1 MFDKHTHTL
10 IAQRLDQAEKQRE
23 QIRAISLDYPEIT
36 IEDAYAVQREW
47 VRLKI
52 AEGRTLKGHKIGLT
66 SKAMQ
71 ASSQISEPDYGALLD
86 DMFFHDGSD
95 IPTDRFI
102 VPRIE
107 VELAFVLAK
116 PLRGPNCTLFDVYN
130 ATDYVIPALELI
142 DARCH
147 NIDPETQR
155 PRKVFDTISDN
166 AANAGVILGGRP
178 IKPDELDLRWISALM
193 YRNGVIEETGVAAG
207 VLNHPANG
215 VAWLANK
222 LAPYDVQLEAGQ
234 IILGGSFTRRF
245 RRVRA
250 TPSTSITATW
260 VPLAAA
266 LFKERTMENSF
277 KAALKAG
284 RPQIG
289 LWLGLSSSYSAELL
303 AGAGFDWLLIDGEH
317 APNNVQTVLT
327 QLQAIA
333 PYPSQPVVRPSWN
346 DPVQIKQ
353 LLDVGTQT
361 LLVPMV
367 QNADEAREAV
377 RATRYPPAGI
387 RGVGSALARASRWN
401 RIPDYLQKAND
412 QMCVLVQIETREA
425 MKNLPQILEV
435 EGVDGVFIGPADLS
449 ADMGYAGN
457 PQHPEVQ
464 AAIEQAI
471 VQIREAGKA
480 PGILI
485 ANEQL
490 AKRYLELGAL
500 FVAVGVDTTLLARAA
515 EALAARFGAQATAI
529 KPGVY

>member
-234 IILGGSFTRRF
+234 IILGGSFTRP
-245 RRVRA
+245 VPA
-250 TPSTSITATW
+250 PPSTSITATW

-425 MKNLPQILEV
+425 MKNLPQILDV

-529 KPGVY
+529 KPDVY